1 MKIHDLP
8 LQWYERPQYRP
19 LLSAQGE
26 RRWFILSREELA
38 LRRLD
43 AADCES
49 RASGGVADRAGLAA
63 AIENTYEDWGL
74 PRAPEAA
81 TGIERLGRD
90 ETLCVVT
97 GQQPGF
103 LGGPLYVLYKA
114 LTSIALARWVE
125 ERYGRAC
132 VPVFWV
138 AGEDHDIDE
147 VRTARFP
154 GGEPAVF
161 SLPHPA
167 GRAPLSSLPIDPASE
182 AVIEEFIS
190 HVSSSPHS
198 DTVGELAGQYRGRT
212 VASGF
217 AALLASLLGGHGLV
231 FIDPEKLRPLSRP
244 LVRQCI
250 ERPAELIERLE
261 DGSRELEDAGLKP
274 FVSSRL
280 PLFLVRDGRR
290 DHLAPTE
297 NGLAIDGGGPR
308 FDRQELLEEL
318 EENPGSFSPGAL
330 LRPLIQDYLLP
341 SVATV
346 GGPAEAGY
354 FSQMGPFSKW
364 LGVEK
369 PRLVLRFQGTTL
381 AGEGRRAWSELN
393 ADTGRLAAALCP
405 EDLVDLDEDHGE
417 LEEVRGIRARL
428 ASLDETLAGEG
439 PRSRGLERGL
449 RTAHESLARLENR
462 IRKLRARGDADAWKN
477 ASLCWEELLPG
488 GKLQERRWGYLHL
501 IADHGTDWLERII
514 EEIGK
519 DPFSL
524 SHRLLEFES

>member
-8 LQWYERPQYRP
+8 RQWYERPQYRP
-19 LLSAQGE
+19 LLRDQGRE
-26 RRWFILSREELA
+26 SWFILAREELT
-38 LRRLD
+38 LRTLD
-43 AADCES
+43 NADCES
-49 RASGGVADRAGLAA
+49 RAEVGVADRAGLAA
-63 AIENTYEDWGL
+63 AIENTYEGWKL
-74 PRAPEAA
+74 PRPPAA
-81 TGIERLGRD
+81 AAGIERLGKD

-114 LTSIALARWVE
+114 LTAIALARWVE
-125 ERYGRAC
+125 KRYGRAC

-154 GGEPAVF
+154 GGESTAF
-161 SLPHPA
+161 SLPHPP
-167 GRAPLSSLPIDPASE
+167 GRAPLSSLPIDRESE
-182 AVIEEFIS
+182 AVIEEFLS
-190 HVSSSPHS
+190 HVSTSPHS
-198 DTVGELAGQYRGRT
+198 EAVVELAGQYHGRT

-217 AALLASLLGGHGLV
+217 AALLASLLGRHGLV
-231 FIDPEKLRPLSRP
+231 FIDPEKLRPLSKP

-261 DGSRELEDAGLKP
+261 EGSRELIDAGIKP
-274 FVSSRL
+274 FVSSRF
-280 PLFLVRDGRR
+280 PLFLVRAGSR

-297 NGLAIDGGGPR
+297 NGLAIDGGGPG
-308 FDRQELLEEL
+308 FDRRELLEEL

-354 FSQMGPFSKW
+354 FAQLGPLSEW
-364 LGVEK
+364 LGVAR
-369 PRLVLRFQGTTL
+369 PRLVLRFQGTVL
-381 AGEGRRAWSELN
+381 AGKGLRSWRELA
-393 ADTGRLAAALCP
+393 ADANRLAAALCP
-405 EDLVDLDEDHGE
+405 EDLVALDEDHGE
-417 LEEVRGIRARL
+417 LEEVREIRERL
-428 ASLDETLAGEG
+428 ATLGEG
-439 PRSRGLERGL
+439 LTGEGSGSRSLERGL
-449 RTAHESLARLENR
+449 RTAHESLLRLEGR
-462 IRKLRARGDADAWKN
+462 IRKVQARGDAAWEM
-477 ASLCWEELLPG
+477 ASSCWEQLLPG

-501 IADHGTDWLERII
+501 IGDHGTDWLDSII

-524 SHRLLEFES
+524 SPRLLEFEP